1 MNRSAQPWEAE
12 MRASNKRANGCGW
25 TIRQLKGRCQIT
37 MKLESGRKPSVLTE
51 IPWQPDKSLSILNA
65 VQEIRAF
72 IEKGNSIQEANEMR
86 LKALGKASGKAPA
99 LREFDWVAA
108 ADDFLKSMESRR
120 EGTLDDLRI
129 RVRRFKLTLKSR
141 PTPNDGPSL
150 IRAFARLYFDEV
162 YPPDHRK
169 AGKLRLPPGKDGR
182 RRNLRDVAR
191 ILRHGVEEMG
201 APERWLP
208 LPPKKMSGLIG
219 SAVTET
225 ITKAKTIP
233 VLPEDFE
240 ALLDNLEADGKLE
253 LRLAVGLVG
262 LYGLRPSELAVMR
275 LEDDGKLYVGGQV
288 KRDAKA
294 IEQGTEKP
302 ERLVKPLDL
311 NSREGLGKELAML
324 WYNGRGK
331 RKLPLAIRNEI
342 AKVEEKN
349 TFKEVGAAFSQLL
362 TRYRYWKILVKK
374 TPGLK
379 PYGLRHGWAWRA
391 HKNSEKQLH
400 YSQASALL
408 GHTTRVH
415 LDYYSS
421 WVSEDELEKAVEE
434 YNQNLKSVAS

>member
-1 MNRSAQPWEAE
+1 MSRSAQPWEAE
-12 MRASNKRANGCGW
+12 MRASNKRANGSNW

-72 IEKGNSIQEANEMR
+72 IEKGHSIQEANEKR
-86 LKALGKASGKAPA
+86 LKALGKESGKAPA
-99 LREFDWVAA
+99 LREFDWVTA

-129 RVRRFKLTLKSR
+129 RVRRFKLTLKAR

-150 IRAFARLYFDEV
+150 MRAFARLYFDEV

-169 AGKLRLPPGKDGR
+169 AGKLKLPPGKDGR

-191 ILRHGVEEMG
+191 ILRHGIEEMG
-201 APERWLP
+201 APERWQP

-311 NSREGLGKELAML
+311 NGKEGLGKELAML
-324 WYNGRGK
+324 WNNGRGV

-362 TRYRYWKILVKK
+362 TRYRYWRILVKK

-421 WVSEDELEKAVEE
+421 WVSEE
-434 YNQNLKSVAS
+434 

>member
-1 MNRSAQPWEAE
+1 MSRSAQPWEAE
-12 MRASNKRANGCGW
+12 MRASNKRANGSNW

-37 MKLESGRKPSVLTE
+37 MKLPGGRKPSVLTE

-72 IEKGNSIQEANEMR
+72 IEKGHSIQEANEMR

-129 RVRRFKLTLKSR
+129 RVRRFKLTLKAR

-150 IRAFARLYFDEV
+150 MRAFARLYFDEV

-169 AGKLRLPPGKDGR
+169 AGQLKLPPGKDGR

-191 ILRHGVEEMG
+191 ILRYGIEEMG
-201 APERWLP
+201 APERWQP

-233 VLPEDFE
+233 IPPEDFE
-240 ALLDNLEADGKLE
+240 ALLDNLEADGRLD
-253 LRLAVGLVG
+253 LWLAVGLVG

-275 LEDDGKLYVGGQV
+275 LDDDGKLYVGGQV

-302 ERLVKPLDL
+302 ERLVKALDL
-311 NSREGLGKELAML
+311 NGCAGLGKRMALL
-324 WYNGRGK
+324 WDNGRGQI
-331 RKLPLAIRNEI
+331 KLPLAVRNEI
-342 AKVEEKN
+342 ARVEEKN

-362 TRYRYWKILVKK
+362 TRYRYWKILVRK

-400 YSQASALL
+400 YSQAAALM

-421 WVSEDELEKAVEE
+421 WANEEELEKAVEE
-434 YNQNLKSVAS
+434 YNLNLKGVAT

>member
-1 MNRSAQPWEAE
+1 MSRSAQPWEAA
-12 MRASNKRANGCGW
+12 MRGTNKAANGKNW
-25 TIRQLKGRCQIT
+25 TVRQLKQRAQIT
-37 MKLESGRKPSVLTE
+37 MKLENGRKPSVLTE
-51 IPWQPDKSLSILNA
+51 IDWQPSSATAILNA

-72 IEKGNSIQEANEMR
+72 VEQGNSIQEANEKR

-99 LREFDWVAA
+99 LREFDWAAA
-108 ADDFLKSMESRR
+108 ADDFLASMDSRR
-120 EGTLDDLRI
+120 GGTLDDLKI

-150 IRAFARLYFDEV
+150 MRAYARCFFDEV
-162 YPPDHRK
+162 YPADHRK
-169 AGKLRLPPGKDGR
+169 AGQLRLPPGKDGR

-201 APERWLP
+201 APERWMP
-208 LPPKKMSGLIG
+208 LPPKKVSALVG

-240 ALLDNLEADGKLE
+240 ALLDNLEADGKLD
-253 LRLAVGLVG
+253 LWLAVGLIG

-288 KRDAKA
+288 KRDATA

-302 ERLVKPLDL
+302 ERLVKALDL
-311 NSREGLGKELAML
+311 NGREGLGKRMAML
-324 WYNGRGK
+324 WNNGRGQI
-331 RKLPLAIRNEI
+331 KLPLAIRNEI
-342 AKVEEKN
+342 AKVEERN
-349 TFKEVGAAFSQLL
+349 TFKEVGAAFRQLL
-362 TRYRYWKILVKK
+362 KRYRYWKILVKK

-379 PYGLRHGWAWRA
+379 SYSLRHGWAWRA
-391 HKNSEKQLH
+391 HKNSDKQLH
-400 YSQASALL
+400 YSQAAALM
-408 GHTTRVH
+408 GHATRVH

-421 WVSEDELEKAVEE
+421 WVSEDELAKAVEE
-434 YNQNLKSVAS
+434 YNLNLKSVAS

>member
-1 MNRSAQPWEAE
+1 
-12 MRASNKRANGCGW
+12 
-25 TIRQLKGRCQIT
+25 

-72 IEKGNSIQEANEMR
+72 IEKGHSIQEANEKR
-86 LKALGKASGKAPA
+86 LKALGKESGKAPA
-99 LREFDWVAA
+99 LREFDWVTA

-129 RVRRFKLTLKSR
+129 RVRRFKLTLKAR

-150 IRAFARLYFDEV
+150 MRAFARLYFDEV

-169 AGKLRLPPGKDGR
+169 AGKLKLPPGKDGR

-191 ILRHGVEEMG
+191 ILRHGIEEMG
-201 APERWLP
+201 APERWQP

-311 NSREGLGKELAML
+311 NGKEGLGKELAML
-324 WYNGRGK
+324 WNNGRGV

-362 TRYRYWKILVKK
+362 TRYRYWRILVKK

-421 WVSEDELEKAVEE
+421 WVSEE
-434 YNQNLKSVAS
+434 

>member
-1 MNRSAQPWEAE
+1 
-12 MRASNKRANGCGW
+12 
-25 TIRQLKGRCQIT
+25 
-37 MKLESGRKPSVLTE
+37 
-51 IPWQPDKSLSILNA
+51 
-65 VQEIRAF
+65 
-72 IEKGNSIQEANEMR
+72 
-86 LKALGKASGKAPA
+86 
-99 LREFDWVAA
+99 
-108 ADDFLKSMESRR
+108 
-120 EGTLDDLRI
+120 
-129 RVRRFKLTLKSR
+129 
-141 PTPNDGPSL
+141 
-150 IRAFARLYFDEV
+150 
-162 YPPDHRK
+162 
-169 AGKLRLPPGKDGR
+169 
-182 RRNLRDVAR
+182 
-191 ILRHGVEEMG
+191 
-201 APERWLP
+201 
-208 LPPKKMSGLIG
+208 MSGLIG

-311 NSREGLGKELAML
+311 NGREGLGKELAML
-324 WYNGRGK
+324 WNNGRGV

-362 TRYRYWKILVKK
+362 TRYRYWKIVVKK

-434 YNQNLKSVAS
+434 YNQNIKSVAL

>member
-1 MNRSAQPWEAE
+1 MSRSAQPWEAE
-12 MRASNKRANGCGW
+12 MRASNKRANGSNW

-72 IEKGNSIQEANEMR
+72 IEKGNSIQEANELR

-99 LREFDWVAA
+99 LREFDWSAA
-108 ADDFLKSMESRR
+108 ADDFLQSMESRR

-150 IRAFARLYFDEV
+150 MRAFARLYFDEV

-191 ILRHGVEEMG
+191 ILRHGIEEMG
-201 APERWLP
+201 APERWQP
-208 LPPKKMSGLIG
+208 LPPRKMSGLIG

-233 VLPEDFE
+233 VLPDDFE

-311 NSREGLGKELAML
+311 NSREGLGKRMAML
-324 WYNGRGK
+324 WNNGRGK
-331 RKLPLAIRNEI
+331 EKLPLAIRNEI

-362 TRYRYWKILVKK
+362 TRYRYWRILVKK
-374 TPGLK
+374 TTGLK

-391 HKNSEKQLH
+391 
-400 YSQASALL
+400 YFGA
-408 GHTTRVH
+408 
-415 LDYYSS
+415 
-421 WVSEDELEKAVEE
+421 KAPR
-434 YNQNLKSVAS
+434 AF

>member
-1 MNRSAQPWEAE
+1 
-12 MRASNKRANGCGW
+12 MRATNKAANGMNW
-25 TIRQLKGRCQIT
+25 TVRQLKGRTQIT
-37 MKLESGRKPSVLTE
+37 MKLEDGRKPSVLTE
-51 IPWQPDKSLSILNA
+51 IPWQPNKANDILNA
-65 VQEIRAF
+65 IVEVRSFVKA
-72 IEKGNSIQEANEMR
+72 GHSLPEANEKR
-86 LKALGKASGKAPA
+86 LKALGKESGKAPA
-99 LREFDWVAA
+99 LRKFDWVAA

-150 IRAFARLYFDEV
+150 MRAFARLYFDEV

-191 ILRHGVEEMG
+191 ILRHGIEEMG

-253 LRLAVGLVG
+253 LRLAVGLIG

-311 NSREGLGKELAML
+311 NGREGLGKELAML
-324 WYNGRGK
+324 WNNGRGV

>member
-1 MNRSAQPWEAE
+1 
-12 MRASNKRANGCGW
+12 MRASNKRANGSNW
-25 TIRQLKGRCQIT
+25 TVRQLKGRCQIT
-37 MKLESGRKPSVLTE
+37 WKLENGKKPSVLTE

-72 IEKGNSIQEANEMR
+72 IEKGHSIQEANEKR

-99 LREFDWVAA
+99 LREFDWAAA
-108 ADDFLKSMESRR
+108 ADDFLESMDSRR
-120 EGTLDDLRI
+120 GGTLDDLKI
-129 RVRRFKLTLKSR
+129 RVRRFKLTLSSR

-150 IRAFARLYFDEV
+150 MRAYARCFFNEV
-162 YPPDHRK
+162 YPADHRK
-169 AGKLRLPPGKDGR
+169 AGQLRLPPGKDGR

-201 APERWLP
+201 APDRWMP

-262 LYGLRPSELAVMR
+262 LFGLRPSELAVMR
-275 LEDDGKLYVGGQV
+275 LDDDGKLYVGGQV

-311 NSREGLGKELAML
+311 NGREGLGREMAML
-324 WYNGRGK
+324 WHNGRGQ

-342 AKVEEKN
+342 AKVGEKN
-349 TFKEVGAAFSQLL
+349 SFKEVGAAFSQLL
-362 TRYRYWKILVKK
+362 TRYRYWKILIKK
-374 TPGLK
+374 TPELK

-434 YNQNLKSVAS
+434 YNLNLKGVAS

>member
-1 MNRSAQPWEAE
+1 MSRSAQPWEAE
-12 MRASNKRANGCGW
+12 MRASNRRANGSGW
-25 TIRQLKGRCQIT
+25 TVRALKGRCQIT

-150 IRAFARLYFDEV
+150 MRAFARLYFDEV
-162 YPPDHRK
+162 YPPDHKK
-169 AGKLRLPPGKDGR
+169 AGQLRLPPGKDGR

-191 ILRHGVEEMG
+191 ILRHGIEEMG
-201 APERWLP
+201 APERWQP

-219 SAVTET
+219 SGVTET

-311 NSREGLGKELAML
+311 NGREGLGKELAML
-324 WYNGRGK
+324 WNNGRGV

-434 YNQNLKSVAS
+434 YNLNLKSVAS

>member
-1 MNRSAQPWEAE
+1 MSRSAQPWEAE
-12 MRASNKRANGCGW
+12 MRASNKRANGSNW
-25 TIRQLKGRCQIT
+25 TIRQLKGRTQIT
-37 MKLESGRKPSVLTE
+37 MKLPGGRKPSVLTE

-65 VQEIRAF
+65 VQEVRAF
-72 IEKGNSIQEANEMR
+72 IEKGHSIQEANEMR

-150 IRAFARLYFDEV
+150 MRAFARLYFDEV
-162 YPPDHRK
+162 YPPDHRN

-191 ILRHGVEEMG
+191 ILRHGIEEMG
-201 APERWLP
+201 APERWQP

-233 VLPEDFE
+233 VLPEDLE

-288 KRDAKA
+288 KRDATA

-302 ERLVKPLDL
+302 ERLVKALDL
-311 NSREGLGKELAML
+311 NGREGLGKRMAML
-324 WYNGRGK
+324 WNNGRGQI
-331 RKLPLAIRNEI
+331 KLPLAIRNEI
-342 AKVEEKN
+342 AKVEERN
-349 TFKEVGAAFSQLL
+349 TFKEVGAAFRQLL
-362 TRYRYWKILVKK
+362 KRYRYWKILVKK

-408 GHTTRVH
+408 GHTTRIH

-421 WVSEDELEKAVEE
+421 WVSEDELEKAVEA
-434 YNQNLKSVAS
+434 YNLNLKDVAS

>member
-1 MNRSAQPWEAE
+1 
-12 MRASNKRANGCGW
+12 MRASNKRANGSNW
-25 TIRQLKGRCQIT
+25 TVRQLKGRCQIT
-37 MKLESGRKPSVLTE
+37 WKLENGKKPSVLTE
-51 IPWQPDKSLSILNA
+51 IPWQPDQSLTILNA

-72 IEKGNSIQEANEMR
+72 IEKGHSIQEANEKR

-99 LREFDWVAA
+99 LREFDWAAA
-108 ADDFLKSMESRR
+108 ADDFLESMDSRR
-120 EGTLDDLRI
+120 GGTLDDLKI
-129 RVRRFKLTLKSR
+129 RVRRFKLTLSSR

-150 IRAFARLYFDEV
+150 MRAYARCFFNEV
-162 YPPDHRK
+162 YPADHRK
-169 AGKLRLPPGKDGR
+169 AGQLRLPPGKDGR

-201 APERWLP
+201 APDRWMP

-253 LRLAVGLVG
+253 LQLAVGLVG

-275 LEDDGKLYVGGQV
+275 LDDDGKLYVGGQV

-311 NSREGLGKELAML
+311 NGRGGLGKELAML
-324 WYNGRGK
+324 WYNGRVP

-342 AKVEEKN
+342 AKVGEKN

-434 YNQNLKSVAS
+434 YNLNLKGVAS

>member
-1 MNRSAQPWEAE
+1 MSRSAQPWEAE
-12 MRASNKRANGCGW
+12 MRASNKRANGSNW
-25 TIRQLKGRCQIT
+25 TIRQLKGRTQIT
-37 MKLESGRKPSVLTE
+37 MKLPGGRKPSVLTE

-65 VQEIRAF
+65 VQEVRAF
-72 IEKGNSIQEANEMR
+72 IEKGHSIQEANEMR

-150 IRAFARLYFDEV
+150 MRAFARLYFDEV
-162 YPPDHRK
+162 YHPEHRN

-191 ILRHGVEEMG
+191 ILRHGIEEMG
-201 APERWLP
+201 APERWQP

-233 VLPEDFE
+233 VLPEDLE
-240 ALLDNLEADGKLE
+240 ALLDNIEADGRLD
-253 LRLAVGLVG
+253 LWLAVGLVG

-275 LEDDGKLYVGGQV
+275 LDDDGKLYVGGQV

-302 ERLVKPLDL
+302 ERLVKALDL
-311 NSREGLGKELAML
+311 NGRRGLGKRMALL
-324 WYNGRGK
+324 WDNGKGQI
-331 RKLPLAIRNEI
+331 KLPLAVRNEI
-342 AKVEEKN
+342 ARVEEKN

-362 TRYRYWKILVKK
+362 TRYRYWKNLVRK

-400 YSQASALL
+400 YSQAAALL

-421 WVSEDELEKAVEE
+421 WVSEDELEKAVEA
-434 YNQNLKSVAS
+434 YNLNLKDVAS

>member
-1 MNRSAQPWEAE
+1 MSRSAQPWEAE
-12 MRASNKRANGCGW
+12 MRASNKRANGSNW
-25 TIRQLKGRCQIT
+25 TVRQLKGRCQIT
-37 MKLESGRKPSVLTE
+37 WKLENGKKPSVLTE
-51 IPWQPDKSLSILNA
+51 IPWQPDKSLSFLNA

-72 IEKGNSIQEANEMR
+72 IEKGHSIQESNEKR
-86 LKALGKASGKAPA
+86 LKALDKASGKAPA
-99 LREFDWVAA
+99 LREFDWAAA
-108 ADDFLKSMESRR
+108 ADDFLESMDSRR
-120 EGTLDDLRI
+120 GGTLDDLKIRI
-129 RVRRFKLTLKSR
+129 RRLKLTLKSR

-150 IRAFARLYFDEV
+150 MRAYARCFFNEV
-162 YPPDHRK
+162 YPADHRK
-169 AGKLRLPPGKDGR
+169 AGQLILPPGKDGR

-201 APERWLP
+201 APERWMP
-208 LPPKKMSGLIG
+208 LPPKKVSALVG

-275 LEDDGKLYVGGQV
+275 LDDDGKLYVGGQI

-302 ERLVKPLDL
+302 ERLVRPLDL
-311 NSREGLGKELAML
+311 NGREGLGKELAML
-324 WYNGRGK
+324 WYNGRGP

-342 AKVEEKN
+342 AKVGEKN

-434 YNQNLKSVAS
+434 YNLNLKGVAS

>member
-1 MNRSAQPWEAE
+1 MSRSAQPWEAE
-12 MRASNKRANGCGW
+12 MRASNKRANGSNW

-51 IPWQPDKSLSILNA
+51 IPWQPDKSLNILNA

-129 RVRRFKLTLKSR
+129 RVRRFKLTLKAK

-150 IRAFARLYFDEV
+150 MRAFARLYFDEV

-191 ILRHGVEEMG
+191 ILRHGIEEMG
-201 APERWLP
+201 APERWQP

-240 ALLDNLEADGKLE
+240 ALLDNLEADGRIDLW
-253 LRLAVGLVG
+253 LAVGLGG
-262 LYGLRPSELAVMR
+262 LFGLRPSELAVMR
-275 LEDDGKLYVGGQV
+275 LDDDGKLYVGGQV

-311 NSREGLGKELAML
+311 NGREGLGKRMAML
-324 WYNGRGK
+324 WNNGRGK
-331 RKLPLAIRNEI
+331 EKLPLAIRNEI
-342 AKVEEKN
+342 AKVGEKN

-434 YNQNLKSVAS
+434 YNLNLKSVAL

>member
-1 MNRSAQPWEAE
+1 MSRSAQPWEAA
-12 MRASNKRANGCGW
+12 MRATNKAANGKNW
-25 TIRQLKGRCQIT
+25 TVRQLKGRTQIT
-37 MKLESGRKPSVLTE
+37 MKLEDGRKPSVLTE
-51 IPWQPDKSLSILNA
+51 IPWQPDKVNDILNA
-65 VQEIRAF
+65 IVEVRSFVKA
-72 IEKGNSIQEANEMR
+72 GHSLPEANEKR
-86 LKALGKASGKAPA
+86 LKALGKESGKAPA
-99 LREFDWVAA
+99 LRKFDWVAA

-150 IRAFARLYFDEV
+150 MRAFARLYFDEV

-253 LRLAVGLVG
+253 LRLAVGLIG

-311 NSREGLGKELAML
+311 NGREGLGKELAML
-324 WYNGRGK
+324 WNNGRGV

-434 YNQNLKSVAS
+434 YNLNLKSVAS

>member
-1 MNRSAQPWEAE
+1 
-12 MRASNKRANGCGW
+12 MRASNKRANGSNW
-25 TIRQLKGRCQIT
+25 TVRQLKGRCQIT
-37 MKLESGRKPSVLTE
+37 WKLENGKKPSVLTE

-72 IEKGNSIQEANEMR
+72 IERGHSIQQANEKR

-99 LREFDWVAA
+99 LREFDWAAA
-108 ADDFLKSMESRR
+108 ADDFLESMDSRR
-120 EGTLDDLRI
+120 GGTLDDLKIRI
-129 RVRRFKLTLKSR
+129 RRFKLALKAR

-150 IRAFARLYFDEV
+150 MRAYARCFFDEV
-162 YPPDHRK
+162 YPAEHRK
-169 AGKLRLPPGKDGR
+169 AGQLRLPPGKDGR

-191 ILRHGVEEMG
+191 ILRHGIEEMG
-201 APERWLP
+201 APERWQP

-275 LEDDGKLYVGGQV
+275 IDDDGKLYVGGQV

-294 IEQGTEKP
+294 IEQGAEKP

-311 NSREGLGKELAML
+311 NGREGLGKEMAMD
-324 WYNGRGK
+324 WNNGRGTI
-331 RKLPLAIRNEI
+331 KLPLAIRNEI
-342 AKVEEKN
+342 AKVGEKN

-379 PYGLRHGWAWRA
+379 AYGLRHGWAWRA

-421 WVSEDELEKAVEE
+421 WVSEDELEKAGEE
-434 YNQNLKSVAS
+434 YNSNLKSVAS

>member
-1 MNRSAQPWEAE
+1 
-12 MRASNKRANGCGW
+12 MRASNKRANGSNW

-51 IPWQPDKSLSILNA
+51 IPWQLDKSLSILNA

-72 IEKGNSIQEANEMR
+72 IEKGHSIQEANEKR

-99 LREFDWVAA
+99 LREFDWAAA
-108 ADDFLKSMESRR
+108 ADDFLESMDSRR
-120 EGTLDDLRI
+120 GGTLDDLKI
-129 RVRRFKLTLKSR
+129 RVRRFKLTLSSR

-150 IRAFARLYFDEV
+150 MRAYARCFFDEV
-162 YPPDHRK
+162 YPADHRK
-169 AGKLRLPPGKDGR
+169 AGQLRLPPGKDGR

-201 APERWLP
+201 APDRWMP

-275 LEDDGKLYVGGQV
+275 LDDDGKLYVGGQV

-311 NSREGLGKELAML
+311 NGREGLGREMAML
-324 WYNGRGK
+324 WHNGRGQ

-342 AKVEEKN
+342 AKVGEKN
-349 TFKEVGAAFSQLL
+349 SFKEVGAAFSQLL
-362 TRYRYWKILVKK
+362 TRYRYWEILIKK

-434 YNQNLKSVAS
+434 YNLNLKGVAS